1 MTILLVVVLVTI
13 TVLFFC
19 ALLEATLYTTR
30 LGTLEASIGRGE
42 QVSLAQRL
50 VEMKVNIAAPI
61 ASILILNTVANTVGA
76 TVAGALAGDVLGPGM
91 LTIFSAILT
100 LAVLFFGEIMPKT
113 LAAVYWRQLWPYIVW
128 PLVALRYS
136 LYPLVAITQRFS
148 NLLTRG
154 HSTPTITEDEILA
167 AVRMGATAGQITLG
181 ESQLVHN
188 IINLENKSIRE
199 IMTPRTVV
207 FSLDAHLS
215 VSEAMKAMDQKGF
228 TRIPIYEEDREN
240 IVGYITIHDLVSA
253 KTLSN
258 PQAPIKNIAKAISFV
273 PSTRDALGVL
283 TMFLQQRMHITIVV
297 DEYGGVAGL
306 LTLEDLIETLLGK
319 EIVDETDRVVDLQE
333 RARQLGR
340 QYPSK

>member
-1 MTILLVVVLVTI
+1 MTILIMVVLVTI
-13 TVLFFC
+13 LVLFFC

-30 LGTLEASIGRGE
+30 LGTLEAAIAKGK

-50 VEMKVNIAAPI
+50 AAMKANIAAPI
-61 ASILILNTVANTVGA
+61 ASILILNTIAGTVGA

-91 LTIFSAILT
+91 LTIFSAVLT
-100 LAVLFFGEIMPKT
+100 LAVLFFGEIAPKT
-113 LAAVYWRQLWPYIVW
+113 LASVYWRQLWPYIVW
-128 PLVALRYS
+128 PLVGLRYS
-136 LYPLVAITQRFS
+136 LYPLVVITQKFS
-148 NLLTRG
+148 NLLTRKQT
-154 HSTPTITEDEILA
+154 SPTITEDEILA

-188 IINLENKSIRE
+188 IINLENKAVRE

-207 FSLDAHLS
+207 FSLDAQMP

-228 TRIPIYEEDREN
+228 TRIPIYEQDREN

-258 PQAPIKNIAKAISFV
+258 PQAPIKSIAKPIFFV
-273 PSTRDALGVL
+273 PATRDALGVL
-283 TMFLQQRMHITIVV
+283 TMFLQQRMHITVVV

-306 LTLEDLIETLLGK
+306 ITLEDLIETLLGK

-340 QYPSK
+340 QHPST